1 MAQLTVNPIGVALMD
16 DSSLGVASQY
26 AWDPDLS
33 ASEIQQATIQHPL
46 EHLTRL
52 AQHWERLLF
61 TTGGAINLKRAIGT

>member
-1 MAQLTVNPIGVALMD
+1 MAQITVNSIGIAFMD
-16 DSSLGVASQY
+16 DSSLGVTSQH

-33 ASEIQQATIQHPL
+33 ASENQQATIQHAL